1 MSIHKLHASFNA
13 GELSP
18 LMDSRVDVEKYEAGC
33 RKLRNF
39 ILNTHGPVFR
49 RPGLEYM
56 GEAASQETAS
66 RFIEFNFSATTTFVI
81 EMAVEKFRFWH
92 NGALVMADN
101 AVLEVL
107 HPYLADELF
116 EVQCKQVNDVCYL
129 AHRNHPPQKL
139 TRLKDNQWE
148 CKPMPL
154 RYPPLLDENVEKES
168 VAVPTVTETYR
179 MDLEEAVE
187 FTLAKRTAE
196 TIPTFTIQAQP
207 PPTPSAQNPWFD
219 LSWIWLDEF
228 PPGPAGKTLT
238 LEVRN
243 PAGTWVPVT
252 GGAGVWLNAASA
264 ALPTNTK
271 AVPPAQS
278 FRCRPASVAS
288 TGLLVEKRTGT
299 TWSSTV
305 LAGFFGSTVTSSLTE
320 LTFRLVY
327 GPPTQNPLPGR
338 AVTVSPSVALSGS
351 GPLLEA
357 PYGGTLPLRPILQ
370 THTSEDISTWWTLP
384 NPVPAPARTLT
395 WQVVNAVNKWVNLK
409 SWTVPATGLIP
420 ESIFRLRYSSDANLA
435 VEEKQADGSWNPLP
449 AANMAPVLSCGIAS
463 GSMTVTMKS
472 TAGRVVGEAVT
483 GTGIPAG
490 TTVAAVNSGTVI
502 TLSAG
507 ATVNNAVAGLTFSL
521 QRDAWTLRLLYG
533 PETALGT
540 SKSSV
545 VTCVVTEGSADV
557 TMVSNT
563 GLAVGQYISGTGVP
577 PDTTVESLTGST
589 QITMSKVATA
599 TNLTSALTFNSGPAK
614 VVLALPSA
622 VTCAITS
629 GSATVTMAS
638 TTGRAEGERVSGS
651 GITPGTTIATVDSS
665 TEITISAPATATSAS
680 ASLTFHAA
688 VHTANL
694 ERQKS
699 GTGAD
704 AGRGG
709 ITVRAGNWQARM
721 EVTAGTGTVPA
732 DGGTLSVQKWN
743 PAVGW
748 QTLGTAWTVAAGKL
762 YIYSGVQS
770 GAFTTDTLVR
780 LLYKGGSGADPSH
793 MKSAGF
799 AVIETI
805 EYPPSEAV
813 TLEVSVVNGP
823 NRTLLAKKSGGTAAS
838 LFVMPVEDPPSEG
851 HRGSY
856 WQIVH
861 RRDESYA
868 ELVGAVGTFPAGVDG
883 ASLQSKVIR
892 VAGQWD
898 LFTYGS
904 WKGTLHLER
913 RTNSNAWQIIRTWTS
928 NYDRN
933 ATASGNE
940 DEDADLRLRINS
952 GAAGQ
957 AASGAA
963 VPRFVLEAADSRIY
977 GLVQVKEVV
986 SESEA
991 IVDVVR
997 TIGDTAATSLWA
1009 EGAWSD
1015 VRGYPSALGL
1025 HEARLWFGGS
1035 KYQPQTLWASVSN
1048 DFENFRRSTLDD
1060 GSLAVTLAAESSN
1073 SIRWLSSATA
1083 LLIGTG
1089 GEEWALRSGTDG
1101 PLTPTSARA
1110 ERQSGYSS
1118 MALGAKMVHEVT
1130 IFVQRDAR
1138 RVRQL
1143 SYTNAQQSYTAG
1155 DLTVLAP
1162 HVTAGGIRQMAF
1174 QQAPT
1179 AILWAVTND
1188 GRLAGMTFEREQNV
1202 FGWHV
1207 HDTDGEIETVAVLH
1221 GTPADEVWC
1230 GVKRVT
1236 ARIRS
1241 VECGITEGETLV
1253 GMPSTAGRMVGE
1265 EVTGAFIPAGAVIMS
1280 IDSDTQVTL
1289 SAGATATREVSV
1301 LTFTSMQTRR
1311 YVERM
1316 QPQAMAS
1323 DWSEQRTLVYAD
1335 SARRYAYEEPQAEVE
1350 GLDHLEG
1357 RTVVILAD
1365 GGVHD
1370 PRVVQNGAITLGA
1383 PAEHV
1388 VVGLPYTSEVQPMKQ
1403 EVQLQDGTAQG
1414 RRFKLHGVTLRMDHS
1429 LGGEVSANA
1438 ADASLPWA
1446 KMPNRIVMGEP
1457 TPLFSGERDLILDS
1471 RHEAAVN
1478 LTVRQRD
1485 PLPLNVT
1492 ALVLRFDVY
1501 EH

>member
-1 MSIHKLHASFNA
+1 
-13 GELSP
+13 
-18 LMDSRVDVEKYEAGC
+18 MDSRVDVEKYEAGC

-92 NGALVMADN
+92 KGELVVVVVDSKPH
-101 AVLEVL
+101 VLEVL
-107 HPYLADELF
+107 HPYQADELF

-139 TRLKDNQWE
+139 TRIKDNEWE

-168 VAVPTVTETYR
+168 VSVPEVLEKYR
-179 MDLEEAVE
+179 MDLEEADE
-187 FTLAKRTAE
+187 FTLSKKSAE
-196 TIPTFTIQAQP
+196 TIPTFTVQAQP
-207 PPTPSAQNPWFD
+207 PPTTGVQNPWFD
-219 LSWIWLDEF
+219 LSWIWVATL
-228 PPGPAGKTLT
+228 PPGPAGKTVT
-238 LEVRN
+238 LEILN

-252 GGAGVWLNAASA
+252 GAASLLLNSA
-264 ALPTNTK
+264 SIALPTNTT
-271 AVPPAQS
+271 AAPPAQS
-278 FRCRPASVAS
+278 FRCRPTVPASA
-288 TGLLVEKRTGT
+288 GLLVERRNGASTNPWAT
-299 TWSSTV
+299 THLV
-305 LAGFFGSTVTSSLTE
+305 GFFGTTVTSSLTE

-351 GPLLEA
+351 GPLLSA
-357 PYGGTLPLRPILQ
+357 PYNGTLPLTPILQ
-370 THTSEDISTWWTLP
+370 TNTSEDISTWWTLP
-384 NPVPAPARTLT
+384 NPVPAPARSMT
-395 WQVVNAVNKWVNLK
+395 WQVLNAVNKWASIH
-409 SWTVPATGLIP
+409 SWAIPGNGVIP
-420 ESIFRLRYSSDANLA
+420 ESIFRVRYSSKSLLCA
-435 VEEKQADGSWNPLP
+435 EEKQADGSWTLRGS
-449 AANMAPVLSCGIAS
+449 ANVAPVISCGIAS
-463 GSMTVTMKS
+463 GSTTVTMKT
-472 TAGRVVGEAVT
+472 TAGRMVGEAVT

-490 TTVAAVNSGTVI
+490 ATISVVNSGTVI
-502 TLSAG
+502 TLSVG
-507 ATVNNAVAGLTFSL
+507 ATVTNTVASLTFTL
-521 QRDAWTLRLLYG
+521 QRDSWTLRVLYG
-533 PETALGT
+533 PETAIGT
-540 SKSSV
+540 SNSKV
-545 VTCVVTEGSADV
+545 VTCVVTEGSAAV
-557 TMVSNT
+557 TMANNT
-563 GLAVGQYISGTGVP
+563 GLSIDQYISGTGVP
-577 PDTTVESLTGST
+577 ANTKVESLTGST
-589 QITMSKVATA
+589 QITMSNVATV
-599 TNLTSALTFNSGPAK
+599 TNLASSLTFNSGPAK
-614 VVLALPSA
+614 LALALPTML
-622 VTCAITS
+622 TCGITDDSDAI
-629 GSATVTMAS
+629 TMAS
-638 TTGRAEGERVSGS
+638 TTGRVVGERVSGAHIEAGS
-651 GITPGTTIATVDSS
+651 TIISVDSS
-665 TEITISAPATATSAS
+665 TQITISKEAEGTNAS
-680 ASLTFHAA
+680 ASLTFHAPL
-688 VHTANL
+688 HTANL
-694 ERQKS
+694 SRQKS

-704 AGRGG
+704 EGRGG

-721 EVTAGTGTVPA
+721 EVSPGAGSVPA
-732 DGGTLSVQKWN
+732 DGGTLSVQKWTGT
-743 PAVGW
+743 AW

-780 LLYKGGSGADPSH
+780 LLYKGGSGTDPSH
-793 MKSAGF
+793 LRSAGF

-805 EYPPSEAV
+805 DYPPSTAV
-813 TLEVSVVNGP
+813 TLEVSVVNGK
-823 NRTLLAKKSGGTAAS
+823 NRTMLAKNTGGGNAK
-838 LFVMPVEDPPSEG
+838 LFIAPSADPPSRG
-851 HRGSY
+851 HEGSY

-861 RRDESYA
+861 RREESYA
-868 ELVGAVGTFPAGVDG
+868 ELVGAVGTFPAGTDG
-883 ASLQSKVIR
+883 VNLQSKTIR

-913 RTNSNAWQIIRTWTS
+913 RTNSNAWQIIRSWTS

-940 DEDADLRLRINS
+940 DEDSDLRLRINA

-963 VPRFVLEAADSRIY
+963 VPRFILEAADSRTY
-977 GLVQVKEVV
+977 GLVKVTEVV
-986 SESEA
+986 NESEA

-997 TIGDTAATSLWA
+997 TIADTTATSIWA

-1035 KYQPQTLWASVSN
+1035 AYQPQTLWASVSN

-1073 SIRWLSSATA
+1073 SIRWLSSTNA

-1101 PLTPTSARA
+1101 PLTPTSVRA

-1118 MALGAKMVHEVT
+1118 MAIGAKMVHEVT

-1143 SYTNAQQSYTAG
+1143 SYTDSQQSYTAG

-1162 HVTAGGIRQMAF
+1162 HVTAGGVRQMAF

-1179 AILWAVTND
+1179 AILWVVTND
-1188 GRLAGMTFEREQNV
+1188 GKLAGMTFEREQNV
-1202 FGWHV
+1202 FGWHI

-1236 ARIRS
+1236 ARIRT
-1241 VECGITEGETLV
+1241 VECSLTEGEPHIVMESTV
-1253 GMPSTAGRMVGE
+1253 GRLVGE
-1265 EVTGAFIPAGAVIMS
+1265 EVTGTYIPAGAVIVS
-1280 IDSDTQVTL
+1280 IDSDTEVTI

-1301 LTFTSMQTRR
+1301 LTFSSTQTRR

-1316 QPQAMAS
+1316 QPQAMAA

-1335 SARRYAYEEPQAEVE
+1335 SAKRYVYEEPQTEVE
-1350 GLDHLEG
+1350 GLEHLEG
-1357 RTVVILAD
+1357 RTVVVLAD
-1365 GGVHD
+1365 GGVLD
-1370 PRVVQNGAITLGA
+1370 PRVVLNGSITLGA
-1383 PAEHV
+1383 AAQHV

-1446 KMPNRIVMGEP
+1446 KMPNQIVMGEP

-1492 ALVLRFDVY
+1492 ALILRFDVY